1 MPRPALT
8 TITTPLPAGRASA
21 ARLLG
26 VTAASLAALLLW
38 DASGLDLP
46 LARWFGSAQ
55 GFALR
60 DAWLFEQ
67 GLHRGARML
76 SWLLLAVLAAAV
88 WRPVGVLRRIDRPA
102 RLQLVATSLLAL
114 LAVALLKSTS
124 HTSCPWD
131 LSMFG
136 GSAPYVSHWAFGVA
150 DGGGGR
156 CFPAG
161 HASAGFAFIGGWFVL
176 RRAQPRAAFRWLMA
190 SLAAG
195 LLLGLSQQARGA
207 HFMSHTL
214 WTGWICWTT
223 AWLCDAMA
231 TLLRAR
237 FGTRREPHAIA

>member
-1 MPRPALT
+1 M
-8 TITTPLPAGRASA
+8 TPLPAGRTSA

-26 VTAASLAALLLW
+26 VTAAGLVALLLW

-46 LARWFGSAQ
+46 LAYWFGSAQ

-60 DAWLFEQ
+60 DTWMFDL
-67 GLHRGARML
+67 GLHRCARTL

-88 WRPVGVLRRIDRPA
+88 WRPMGVLRRIDRPA
-102 RLQLVATSLLAL
+102 RLQLVATTLLAL
-114 LAVALLKSTS
+114 LAVVLLKSAS
-124 HTSCPWD
+124 RTSCPWD

-136 GSAPYVSHWAFGVA
+136 GSVPYVSHWAFGVA

-176 RRAQPRAAFRWLMA
+176 RRAAPDAARWWLAA

-214 WTGWICWTT
+214 WTGWVCWTT
-223 AWLCDAMA
+223 AWLCDALA
-231 TLLRAR
+231 TFLRTR
-237 FGTRREPHAIA
+237 FGTEREPHAIA